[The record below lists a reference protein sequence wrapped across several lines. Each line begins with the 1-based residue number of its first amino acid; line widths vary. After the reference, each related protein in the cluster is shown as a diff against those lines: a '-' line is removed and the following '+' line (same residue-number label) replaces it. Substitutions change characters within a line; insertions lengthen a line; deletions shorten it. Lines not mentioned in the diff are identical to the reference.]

1 MPRTIGAEKALA
13 GIALAVPATF
23 NAADGI
29 LTKLPNLPSLIGMN
43 LKADL
48 AAKFGLPVTLEN
60 DATAA
65 AIGEH
70 WRGASRGVASSILIT
85 LGTGI
90 GGGII
95 IDGRPLRGLDGTAG
109 EIGHICVEPAGH
121 PCGCGSHGC
130 VEQYAS
136 ATAIVRM
143 AMEMRAALPPF
154 EQTDP
159 EWHTALQV
167 YQAGIASS
175 TLALSV
181 FERMG
186 FYLGLSVS
194 GLVNAL
200 NPEMIVIG
208 GGVSAGWDLFELTSL
223 KPKFKNGHFANRLNV
238 LRLFAPNSATTLVF

>member
-1 MPRTIGAEKALA
+1 MAAVGRDGKVFARARMNTPKNTSPAEFLTALGSLADECGGAMGSEKALA
-13 GIALAVPATF
+13 GIAVAVPATF
-23 NAADGI
+23 NAAEGI

-48 AAKFGLPVTLEN
+48 ADKFGLPVTLEN

-65 AIGEH
+65 AIGENWH
-70 WRGASRGVASSILIT
+70 GASRGVDSSILIT

-95 IDGRPLRGLDGTAG
+95 VNGQPLRGLDGTAG

-143 AMEMRAALPPF
+143 ASEMRATLPPF
-154 EQTDP
+154 ERTDP

-167 YQAGIASS
+167 YEAGISGS

-186 FYLGLSVS
+186 FY
-194 GLVNAL
+194 
-200 NPEMIVIG
+200 
-208 GGVSAGWDLFELTSL
+208 
-223 KPKFKNGHFANRLNV
+223 
-238 LRLFAPNSATTLVF
+238 